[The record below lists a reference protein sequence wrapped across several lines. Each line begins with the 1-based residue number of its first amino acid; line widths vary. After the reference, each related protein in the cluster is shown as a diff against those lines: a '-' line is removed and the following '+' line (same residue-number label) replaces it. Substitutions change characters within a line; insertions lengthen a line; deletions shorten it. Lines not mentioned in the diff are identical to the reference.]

1 MSKHRRG
8 SPWRSYWYE
17 NPWNLSK
24 WENEHIFSY
33 SKLWMSVTANLGQ
46 RQERS
51 GLYST
56 EQGSPAAQ
64 GTSKIKHFLN
74 NWEISRGAISKFIPA
89 KEWGPFS
96 SSLKKVTATRVSEDR
111 NNSCQLANRKI
122 ATGSKDRGD
131 KKINT
136 WVLFSTT
143 GARKRVGVPWNTCT
157 STCPKHT
164 NIWDLETRNENYL
177 NHSLFIDHF
186 QHSSYSLHFIIIKC
200 LLF

>member
-1 MSKHRRG
+1 MEVLLV
-8 SPWRSYWYE
+8 E

-33 SKLWMSVTANLGQ
+33 NKLLLSMTANLGQ

-64 GTSKIKHFLN
+64 GTSKIKLFLN

-89 KEWGPFS
+89 REWGPFS

-143 GARKRVGVPWNTCT
+143 GIRKMVGFLEIYVLLHAP
-157 STCPKHT
+157 
-164 NIWDLETRNENYL
+164 NIQI
-177 NHSLFIDHF
+177 FGV
-186 QHSSYSLHFIIIKC
+186 
-200 LLF
+200 